1 MYLELQKNGLALKVK
16 VIPRASRNE
25 VVGLR
30 GDCLCIRICAAPSD
44 GQANSEL
51 LRFLGKTIGL
61 APSSL
66 HIIRGKSSREKVIL
80 IPASDREWLQNKLLT
95 TDP

>member
-1 MYLELQKNGLALKVK
+1 MYLEVHKEGLALKIR

-30 GDCLCIRICAAPSD
+30 GDCLCVKICAAPTE
-44 GQANSEL
+44 GQANAEL

-61 APSSL
+61 PPSSL
-66 HIIRGKSSREKVIL
+66 QILRGKSSKEKVIL
-80 IPASDREWLQNKLLT
+80 IPGDDREWLQNKLL
-95 TDP
+95 PAKP